1 MIEKDFWYK
10 NAVMYTLDVETF
22 QDSNNDGIGDFRGLI
37 SRMDYLATLG
47 INCIWLLPFYP
58 SPNRDNGY
66 DIMDY
71 YSVDSRLGNLGDF
84 ASFIQA
90 ARERGIRVIIDLVIN
105 HTSNQHPWFLE
116 ARKDKNSPYR
126 DYYTWSKEKP
136 ENPEYEPAFKGED
149 NSIWE
154 YDEVAKEYFLHRF
167 YNHQPD
173 LNLANPA
180 VRKEIHQIMGFW
192 LALGVS
198 GFRVDAAH
206 ILVENDD
213 PKDQGEFHDLI
224 EDMREF
230 ITTHSRDAIL
240 LAEASGPPEVVGKF
254 FKGKERMH
262 MMFNFLLNQHTFLA
276 LATEEAEPVREG
288 IAILPEKDF
297 SSAWLNF
304 LRHHDELNLE
314 DLKPD
319 QQKVVFEK
327 YAPNKDMLIFGRGI
341 RRRLAP
347 MLNGDQRRLEL
358 AYSLLFSSPGTPVIQ
373 YGAEIGMGDDIS
385 LPGRNSVRTAMQWSP
400 ERNGG
405 FSEASPS
412 KLPRPSISQS
422 DYSYKRLNVIQQQC
436 QPGSLLNW
444 MERLI
449 RLRRQ
454 CPEIGNGEL
463 EVLKVKHKAVLV
475 CAYRLNFEL
484 VVVHNLGGEA
494 CEVTLPLLKEDHESL
509 IEIFSDSAYP
519 APKESE
525 VELNP
530 YGYRWFRIRKK
541 EVHEEAQQK
550 KKQQK

>member
-1 MIEKDFWYK
+1 
-10 NAVMYTLDVETF
+10 
-22 QDSNNDGIGDFRGLI
+22 
-37 SRMDYLATLG
+37 
-47 INCIWLLPFYP
+47 IWLLPFYP

-66 DIMDY
+66 DITDY

-90 ARERGIRVIIDLVIN
+90 AKERGIRVIIDLVIN

-126 DYYTWSKEKP
+126 EYYTWSKEEPK
-136 ENPEYEPAFKGED
+136 NPEYEPAFKGED

-173 LNLANPA
+173 LNLANTA

-230 ITTHSRDAIL
+230 ITSHSRDAIL
-240 LAEASGPPEVVGKF
+240 LAEASGPPKVVGKF

-262 MMFNFLLNQHTFLA
+262 MMFNFLLNQYTFLA
-276 LATEEAEPVREG
+276 LATEEAEPIRKG
-288 IAILPEKDF
+288 ISILPKKDI

-314 DLKPD
+314 DLQEKE
-319 QQKVVFEK
+319 QKAVFEK
-327 YAPNKDMLIFGRGI
+327 FAPDEDMLIFGRGI
-341 RRRLAP
+341 KRRLAP

-405 FSEASPS
+405 FSEAPPS
-412 KLPRPSISQS
+412 KLSRPALAQG

-436 QPGSLLNW
+436 KPDSLLNW

-454 CPEIGNGEL
+454 YLELGNGEL
-463 EVLKVKHKAVLV
+463 EILPVEHKAVLA
-475 CAYRLNFEL
+475 CAYKLSFEI
-484 VVVHNLGGEA
+484 VVVHNLGQEA
-494 CEVTLPLLKEDHESL
+494 CEVNLPLLKEDHESL
-509 IEIFSDSAYP
+509 IEIFSDSTYP
-519 APKESE
+519 TPKQGE

-530 YGYRWFRIRKK
+530 YGYRWFRLRRKEDK
-541 EVHEEAQQK
+541 EEAAK
-550 KKQQK
+550 KKKMQK